1 MNESEYSEVA
11 ARVFAG
17 EQIANPLDPIGH
29 DLLAEFKN
37 AQALRLDLESRWL
50 TDLRQYKGLYE
61 PEELA
66 AMTGR
71 SQAFMR
77 KTRVKVESVDARM
90 MDLLFPA
97 NRERNYDVQATPEPS
112 IPTPLEKKIKDL
124 LTQQMGQAP
133 DKDTLKSAIKAAA
146 DQAAYKMAT
155 RIDDQ
160 LAECKY
166 RDVPV
171 KFSTPAIS
179 TEPASSKARLS
190 SHA

>member
-37 AQALRLDLESRWL
+37 AHALRLDLENRWL

-112 IPTPLEKKIKDL
+112 IPAPL
-124 LTQQMGQAP
+124 
-133 DKDTLKSAIKAAA
+133 
-146 DQAAYKMAT
+146 
-155 RIDDQ
+155 
-160 LAECKY
+160 
-166 RDVPV
+166 
-171 KFSTPAIS
+171 
-179 TEPASSKARLS
+179 
-190 SHA
+190 